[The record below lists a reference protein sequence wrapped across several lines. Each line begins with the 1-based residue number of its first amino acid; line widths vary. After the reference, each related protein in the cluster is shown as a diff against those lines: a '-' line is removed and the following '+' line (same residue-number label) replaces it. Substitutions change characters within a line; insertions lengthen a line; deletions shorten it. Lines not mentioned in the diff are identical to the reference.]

1 MIYDD
6 DLPIQDWR
14 FSSAQSTSHY
24 QRVPR
29 PRQNVGDGLDGGW
42 SRKMK
47 DPSGEPNQ
55 ELKVSQPKIMAFTA
69 KFMVILWYFMVM
81 LIVKIWLKM
90 MVNQFINHH
99 HICPNMVDYDG
110 FTSVKRT
117 CQWITLWSWGHRD
130 MKRCVFGWEIVLV
143 SSLGAKQ
150 RNVSKVQKGGNP
162 VPPKP

>member
-110 FTSVKRT
+110 FTSIKRT
-117 CQWITLWSWGHRD
+117 CQWITLWSDKTKGRRNCEDTGTSGHEKMCFWMGDRS
-130 MKRCVFGWEIVLV
+130 C
-143 SSLGAKQ
+143 
-150 RNVSKVQKGGNP
+150 
-162 VPPKP
+162 